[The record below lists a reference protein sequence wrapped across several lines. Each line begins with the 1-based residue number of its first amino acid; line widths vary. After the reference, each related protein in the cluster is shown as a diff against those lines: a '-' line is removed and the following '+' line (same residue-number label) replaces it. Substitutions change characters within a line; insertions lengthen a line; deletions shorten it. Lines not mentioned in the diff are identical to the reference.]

1 MLKNPCKHWYCLLD
15 AKMLWQPGQ
24 SFILTG
30 FVFSLPCQILADLST
45 WSKERDQ
52 LRSSTPCATVLIIRQ
67 LLPTHMQPAS
77 WNKAKFSVEGLRPDT
92 FWFLRCPACPCTGL
106 FFLLEYYPSPNK
118 IDSTQFINYKT
129 ETPARLYS
137 FPNCGTRSL
146 SRWCTSK
153 AIFCFS
159 TQQDDIHSFLFLTIG
174 FC

>member
-1 MLKNPCKHWYCLLD
+1 MGGLQPSYAYASAYLIAKVSKHIPMLKNPCKHWYCLLD

-52 LRSSTPCATVLIIRQ
+52 LRSSTPCATVLIIWQ
-67 LLPTHMQPAS
+67 LFPTHMQPAS

-118 IDSTQFINYKT
+118 IDSTQFINYINRNTCSPLQLPKLWY
-129 ETPARLYS
+129 AKS
-137 FPNCGTRSL
+137 F
-146 SRWCTSK
+146 K
-153 AIFCFS
+153 VV
-159 TQQDDIHSFLFLTIG
+159 HE
-174 FC
+174 